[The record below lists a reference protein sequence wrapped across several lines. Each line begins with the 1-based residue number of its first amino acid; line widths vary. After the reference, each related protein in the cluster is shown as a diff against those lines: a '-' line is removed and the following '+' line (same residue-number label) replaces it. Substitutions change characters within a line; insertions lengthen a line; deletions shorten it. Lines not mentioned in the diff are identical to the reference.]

1 MNNETMMRD
10 QWLSCCTNELSEEFL
25 TLVSSWTPRLRSS
38 SYWVTCEASCG
49 GSDQLVSILRLRSQ
63 VQDRDEL
70 NWSYLAR
77 YCGSV
82 QADPAVQL

>member
-25 TLVSSWTPRLRSS
+25 TIYLVSSWTPRLRSS

-70 NWSYLAR
+70 NWSYLH
-77 YCGSV
+77 
-82 QADPAVQL
+82 